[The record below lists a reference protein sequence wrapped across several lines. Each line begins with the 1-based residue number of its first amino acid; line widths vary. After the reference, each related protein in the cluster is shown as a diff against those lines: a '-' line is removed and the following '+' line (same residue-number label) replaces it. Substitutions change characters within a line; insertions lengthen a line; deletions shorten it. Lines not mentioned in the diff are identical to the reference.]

1 LKNGVFKLDWI
12 GNLHRA
18 VPILVIGIAALLT
31 IGIPFK
37 IISNFNNYIPENP
50 NFEYNRIIF
59 IGLLMISILGVSLVR
74 QLEDPLFKNFLY
86 FVMGFASFWVV
97 GALYYIVFVLS
108 EPMNTNYE
116 IFYQSILP
124 TTVFALING
133 VAILVAL
140 IDGKKNGMLFGSMGM
155 GVVIISIVFTK
166 IQFTNFIFSLL
177 ILLSMLWASIP
188 ILWIKI
194 LANYIDY
201 NVSLT
206 KRITK
211 ILKSILLTMPL
222 YFIIGFLTYYLY
234 FENIEMNVFS
244 VSFFTYKITT
254 DISLFIFLIGLLY
267 IVTNF
272 ILVVSIFSIF
282 DLVLKVFNLKKKIAI
297 DGSINYLRMVKNNK
311 SITQVDFDPFEDII
325 KEIKLFRKE
334 FGKGKIN
341 RFATTQKIG
350 AFRENIDLI
359 YAKHKKGSKDMALKL
374 LRQIEKESE
383 FAFK

>member
-18 VPILVIGIAALLT
+18 VPILVIGIAALLD

-37 IISNFNNYIPENP
+37 IISNFNNCIPENP
-50 NFEYNRIIF
+50 NFEFNRIIL
-59 IGLLMISILGVSLVR
+59 IGLLMISMLGVSLVR
-74 QLEDPLFKNFLY
+74 QLEDPLFKNILY
-86 FVMGFASFWVV
+86 FVMGFSSFWVV

-124 TTVFALING
+124 ITVFAWMNG

-244 VSFFTYKITT
+244 VLFFTYKITT

-282 DLVLKVFNLKKKIAI
+282 DIVLKVFNLKKKIAI
-297 DGSINYLRMVKNNK
+297 DGSINYLRMVKNNNP
-311 SITQVDFDPFEDII
+311 ITQVDFDPFEDII